1 VPTARFTKT
10 DPERTLEPV
19 MAADLIE
26 CSVEAIKDILTA
38 IAQLD
43 PISGHATDTLR
54 ESIEKRADWIREAAE
69 TIRYRGGK
77 AAVKARQQEKG
88 GSAL

>member
-1 VPTARFTKT
+1 MSTPILAPTARFTKT

-54 ESIEKRADWIREAAE
+54 ESIEKRADWILRRRR
-69 TIRYRGGK
+69 RYGTG
-77 AAVKARQQEKG
+77 VARRR
-88 GSAL
+88 